1 MKLNSTKILR
11 MRVVILNVLFA
22 FGILTNSSYAK
33 GTSKKQSDSQEKP
46 RIVVTCD
53 PELDDSNSLVRFL
66 LFSTDYKVEGLVYSS
81 SQFHWKGDGK
91 GTTYTHP
98 NREYNS
104 RGINLGPQTSWRWA
118 ENERFIDEAVDIY
131 AQVYPNL
138 KVHNPGYP
146 TPAYL
151 KSVVRFGNIEFEG
164 DYSKDT
170 PGSDLIKSLMLDD
183 QPGPLFVTAWGGMST
198 IARALKSIEE
208 QHSKTLEWNAIKEK
222 VSKKVMILPSGEQD
236 DSYKEYI
243 KPNWPNIGYSQ
254 LGGAGLGLAYSAQAR
269 AKAEQAPYYTSEWM
283 TENITSKGP
292 FGAFYRVWGDGKQMV
307 KDDKYDYFG
316 LSGYT
321 DDELKKMGYVVWT
334 PVQKKG
340 SFLGEGDTGTFL
352 NLIGNGLRAWEDENY
367 GGWSGRKRKTAAV
380 DFATLMANPAAMEE
394 YRKQNANPDFPDFFP
409 ACQNGLASR
418 FQWSVTPKFKD
429 ANHDPVIDAPLNISV
444 KPGEKVE
451 LKAKVSDPDENTV
464 SVRWMQFKGSNYKGD
479 VTAEN
484 PTSAKASVA
493 IPVDAQSGQTIHMVL
508 EAVDNGKPAL
518 TSYHRVILT
527 VK

>member
-1 MKLNSTKILR
+1 MKRNSIKVLKIK
-11 MRVVILNVLFA
+11 VIILSVLFSI
-22 FGILTNSSYAK
+22 GVVPNSSFAK
-33 GTSKKQSDSQEKP
+33 GTSKNKTASPVKP
-46 RIVVTCD
+46 RVVVTCD

-91 GTTYTHP
+91 GTTYSHS

-104 RGINLGPQTSWRWA
+104 RGKNLGPLTSWRWA

-138 KVHNPGYP
+138 KVHNSEYP

-151 KSVVRFGNIEFEG
+151 KSVVRFGNVEFEG

-170 PGSDLIKSLMLDD
+170 PGSDLIKALMLDD
-183 QPGPLFVTAWGGMST
+183 QPGTLFVTAWGGMST

-208 QHSKTLEWNAIKEK
+208 QYSKTPEWNTIKDK

-269 AKAEQAPYYTSEWM
+269 AKAEHAPYYTPEWM
-283 TENITSKGP
+283 TANITSKGP

-316 LSGYT
+316 LAGYT

-367 GGWSGRKRKTAAV
+367 GGWSGRKRNTPPV
-380 DFATLMANPAAMEE
+380 DFATLMSNPAAMEE
-394 YRKQNANPDFPDFFP
+394 FRKKNANPDFPDFFP

-418 FQWSVTPKFKD
+418 FQWSVTPKYKD
-429 ANHDPVIDAPLNISV
+429 ANHDPVIDAPLTISG

-451 LKAKVSDPDENTV
+451 LNAKVSDPDGNKV
-464 SVRWMQFKGSNYKGD
+464 NVRWMQFKGSSYKGD
-479 VTAEN
+479 VVAEN
-484 PTSAKASVA
+484 PASATTSII
-493 IPVDAQSGQTIHMVL
+493 IPADVQAGQTIHMVL
-508 EAVDNGKPAL
+508 EAVDNGTPAL
-518 TSYHRVILT
+518 THYHRTIIT
-527 VK
+527 IR

>member
-1 MKLNSTKILR
+1 MLKEKFSYFF
-11 MRVVILNVLFA
+11 VLLLL
-22 FGILTNSSYAK
+22 ITSSFAK
-33 GTSKKQSDSQEKP
+33 GTSKIQSNLQEKP
-46 RIVVTCD
+46 RVVVTCD

-81 SQFHWKGDGK
+81 SQYHWKGDGK
-91 GTTYTHP
+91 GTTYSHP
-98 NREYNS
+98 NRGYNT
-104 RGINLGPQTSWRWA
+104 RGVNLGSQTSWRWA
-118 ENERFIDEAVDIY
+118 ANERFIDEAVDIY
-131 AQVYPNL
+131 AEVYPNL
-138 KVHNPGYP
+138 KVHNPEYP

-170 PGSDLIKSLMLDD
+170 PGSDLIKSLALDD
-183 QPGPLFVTAWGGMST
+183 QPGPLFVTAWGGQST

-208 QHSKTLEWNAIKEK
+208 QYSKTPEWNAIKEK

-254 LGGAGLGLAYSAQAR
+254 LGGADLGLAYMAQTR
-269 AKAEQAPYYTSEWM
+269 AKAEHAHYYTPEWM
-283 TENITSKGP
+283 AGNITSKGP

-307 KDDKYDYFG
+307 KGDFLDYFG

-321 DDELKKMGYVVWT
+321 DEELKKMGYIVWC

-367 GGWSGRKRKTAAV
+367 GGWSGRKRNTPPV

-394 YRKQNANPDFPDFFP
+394 FRKKNVNPDFPDFLP

-418 FQWSVTPKFKD
+418 FQWSVTQKYKN
-429 ANHDPVIDAPLNISV
+429 ANHDPVIDAPLALSA
-444 KPGEKVE
+444 KPGQKVE
-451 LKAKVSDPDENTV
+451 LKAKVSDPDGNKVT
-464 SVRWMQFKGSNYKGD
+464 VRWMQFKGSSYKGD
-479 VTAEN
+479 VVAEN
-484 PTSAKASVA
+484 PSSAKTSVV
-493 IPVDAQSGQTIHMVL
+493 IPADVQPGQTIHMVM

-518 TSYHRVILT
+518 THYHRTIIT
-527 VK
+527 VR